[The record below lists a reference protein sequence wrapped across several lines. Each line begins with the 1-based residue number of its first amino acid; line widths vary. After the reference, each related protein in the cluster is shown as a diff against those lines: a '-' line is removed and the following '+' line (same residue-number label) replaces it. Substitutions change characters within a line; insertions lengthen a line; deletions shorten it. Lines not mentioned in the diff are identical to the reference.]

1 VGFKERAE
9 VLAQVTVIII
19 SLLQECG
26 FLISIFNVSSNRDQS
41 IVYAWNSN
49 ITRLSLVM
57 PMVYEEFVFWI
68 GEGDREERKKE
79 RCVG

>member
-1 VGFKERAE
+1 VGFKERGA
-9 VLAQVTVIII
+9 VLGQVTVIII

-26 FLISIFNVSSNRDQS
+26 FLISIFNVNSNRDQS

-57 PMVYEEFVFWI
+57 PMVYEECVFWI
-68 GEGDREERKKE
+68 GEGDLEEREKK
-79 RCVG
+79 CVR